1 MKKSIKITLYVVSFI
16 VAFVLSALV
25 SISITGSLPNKLINV
40 KWNDSIGTTYLDQEY
55 ENKDNHKYDIYI
67 PNRLD
72 KTKNQYLI
80 LYIHGG
86 SFNSGSKNDGAT
98 WCKYYATKGYITAS
112 MDYTLQAKGVE
123 ASLYLMQD
131 QIKACVD
138 AIKERT
144 TKLGYTINGM
154 ATCGVSAGGTLAM
167 NYAYK
172 NDSSIPVK
180 FVFQLAG
187 PANFEPSKWQI
198 LIKTN
203 KLSGEQEFVK
213 WMTGED
219 YTEEQMKNK
228 EYQKMIDGI
237 SPDKL
242 VNETSVPTLIGYG
255 LKDHLV
261 PTDLKFLL
269 IDSLKKNSVR
279 YDYIEFPNSN
289 HGMYADLDKLQS
301 FLDKSIEY
309 CNLYFK

>member
-1 MKKSIKITLYVVSFI
+1 MKKGIKITLYVVLF
-16 VAFVLSALV
+16 VVVFVLSALV
-25 SISITGSLPNKLINV
+25 SISITGSLPNKLIKV
-40 KWNDSIGTTYLDQEY
+40 KWNDSVGTTYLDQEY
-55 ENKDNHKYDIYI
+55 ENKDNHKYDMYI
-67 PNRLD
+67 PNGLD

-112 MDYTLQAKGVE
+112 IDYTLQSKGVD

-167 NYAYK
+167 NYAYN

-198 LIKTN
+198 LIKAN

-228 EYQKMIDGI
+228 EYQNMIDGI

-242 VNETSVPTLIGYG
+242 INRNSVPTLIGYG

-261 PTDLKFLL
+261 PTDLKYLL
-269 IDSLKKNSVR
+269 VDALKKNGVK

-289 HGMYADLDKLQS
+289 HGMYADLDKLQE

-309 CNLYFK
+309 CNLYFR